1 MSQVRACLTLATA
14 AVVFAS
20 VALGLEPDVRLLQ
33 PVVVWAPDCEQPAAY
48 YSEDWSPRALG
59 FYVIYRDGTVNAPQ
73 LTKQLAQR
81 HGFVVLEAG
90 TSGFTARWLEP
101 RQVALLRCVREV
113 KAIDFVLP
121 VAQAGT

>member
-1 MSQVRACLTLATA
+1 MSQVRACLTFAIGVT
-14 AVVFAS
+14 VFAS

-33 PVVVWAPDCEQPAAY
+33 PVVVWEPDCEQPAAY
-48 YSEDWSPRALG
+48 YSEDWNPRALA

-90 TSGFTARWLEP
+90 ASGFTARWLEP
-101 RQVALLRCVREV
+101 RQVARLRCV
-113 KAIDFVLP
+113 
-121 VAQAGT
+121 